1 MTALKSLLAAGA
13 LLGGV
18 AIATGACG
26 KVGAL
31 EAPGR
36 NAAAARSSSTV
47 VPPAADSDAPTVTRR
62 GADPLPAGLTE
73 SGAVRSADGSAD
85 PDENAPKTK
94 RDIQDPN
101 TRLAP
106 LSVQPVDGAPSSPF
120 GSPVST
126 RPPG

>member
-1 MTALKSLLAAGA
+1 MTSRRTATLAAAFLLATAAAGS
-13 LLGGV
+13 
-18 AIATGACG
+18 ACG

-36 NAAAARSSSTV
+36 TAATS
-47 VPPAADSDAPTVTRR
+47 PPAPAAIAAPPASVRR
-62 GADPLPAGLTE
+62 GADPLPAGLTT
-73 SGAVRSADGSAD
+73 SGAVRSSDDTATNK
-85 PDENAPKTK
+85 DENAPITK

-101 TRLAP
+101 QRLSP
-106 LSVQPVDGAPSSPF
+106 LSVQPVDGAPNPF

>member
-1 MTALKSLLAAGA
+1 MTALRTLLAATA

-18 AIATGACG
+18 ALATGACG

-31 EAPGR
+31 EAPGQ
-36 NAAAARSSSTV
+36 RSPANVTPPSASSDV
-47 VPPAADSDAPTVTRR
+47 PTVTRR

-73 SGAVRSADGSAD
+73 SGAVRSSDGSTD

-94 RDIQDPN
+94 RSIQDPN

-106 LSVQPVDGAPSSPF
+106 LSSQPVDGAPNPF

>member
-1 MTALKSLLAAGA
+1 MTALKTLLAASA
-13 LLGGV
+13 LMGGV
-18 AIATGACG
+18 ALATGACG

-31 EAPGR
+31 EAPGQR
-36 NAAAARSSSTV
+36 TATTT
-47 VPPAADSDAPTVTRR
+47 VPPSVSSDAPTVTRR

-73 SGAVRSADGSAD
+73 SGAVRSSDGSTD
-85 PDENAPKTK
+85 PDENAPRTK
-94 RDIQDPN
+94 RDIRDPN

-106 LSVQPVDGAPSSPF
+106 LSSQPVDGAPSSPF

>member
-1 MTALKSLLAAGA
+1 MTPLKTLLASAA

-18 AIATGACG
+18 ALATGACG

-31 EAPGR
+31 EAPGQR
-36 NAAAARSSSTV
+36 SPTPPSSSTTV
-47 VPPAADSDAPTVTRR
+47 VPPSADSDAPTITRR

-73 SGAVRSADGSAD
+73 SGAVRSSDGSTD
-85 PDENAPKTK
+85 PDENAPRTK

-101 TRLAP
+101 TRLTP
-106 LSVQPVDGAPSSPF
+106 LSSQPVDGAPNPF

>member
-1 MTALKSLLAAGA
+1 MTALKTLLCATA

-18 AIATGACG
+18 AGATAACG

-31 EAPGR
+31 EAPGQR
-36 NAAAARSSSTV
+36 TPAPGSAAVT
-47 VPPAADSDAPTVTRR
+47 PPAAVSDTPTVTRR

-73 SGAVRSADGSAD
+73 SGAVRSSDGSTD
-85 PDENAPKTK
+85 PDENAPKTR
-94 RDIQDPN
+94 RDIRDPN

-106 LSVQPVDGAPSSPF
+106 LSTQPVDGAPNIF

>member
-1 MTALKSLLAAGA
+1 MTALRPLIAAAA

-18 AIATGACG
+18 ALATGACG

-31 EAPGR
+31 EAPDQQT
-36 NAAAARSSSTV
+36 AAARNSSAVT
-47 VPPAADSDAPTVTRR
+47 PPSAGSDAPTITRR

-73 SGAVRSADGSAD
+73 SGAVRSSDGSTD

-94 RDIQDPN
+94 RDIQDPS
-101 TRLAP
+101 TRLTPLPVAP
-106 LSVQPVDGAPSSPF
+106 VQGANDPF

>member
-1 MTALKSLLAAGA
+1 MTPLKTLLASAA

-18 AIATGACG
+18 ALATGACG

-31 EAPGR
+31 DAPGQPTR
-36 NAAAARSSSTV
+36 TAGSAVTPPTV
-47 VPPAADSDAPTVTRR
+47 SSDAPTITQR
-62 GADPLPAGLTE
+62 GGPDPLPAGLTT
-73 SGAVRSADGSAD
+73 SGAVRSSDGSTD
-85 PDENAPKTK
+85 PDENAPRTK

-106 LSVQPVDGAPSSPF
+106 LSVQPVDGAPNPF

>member
-1 MTALKSLLAAGA
+1 MTALRSLLAASA

-18 AIATGACG
+18 ALATGACG

-36 NAAAARSSSTV
+36 SATAAP
-47 VPPAADSDAPTVTRR
+47 VPPSASTQPPAMVTR

-73 SGAVRSADGSAD
+73 SGAVRSSDGSAD

-94 RDIQDPN
+94 RDIQDPS
-101 TRLAP
+101 TRLTP
-106 LSVQPVDGAPSSPF
+106 LPTNPVDGPPNPL
-120 GSPVST
+120 GPPVST

>member
-1 MTALKSLLAAGA
+1 MTALKSLLAAAA

-18 AIATGACG
+18 ALATGACG

-31 EAPGR
+31 EAPGQR
-36 NAAAARSSSTV
+36 TPTSTA
-47 VPPAADSDAPTVTRR
+47 PPSATSNAPTSVTR
-62 GADPLPAGLTE
+62 GGPDPLPAGLTT
-73 SGAVRSADGSAD
+73 SGAVRSSDGSTDA
-85 PDENAPKTK
+85 DENAPKTK

-106 LSVQPVDGAPSSPF
+106 LSTQPVDGAPNPF

>member
-1 MTALKSLLAAGA
+1 MTALKTLLAASA
-13 LLGGV
+13 VMGGV
-18 AIATGACG
+18 ALATGACG

-31 EAPGR
+31 EAPGQR
-36 NAAAARSSSTV
+36 SAATSNTTATPPSAA
-47 VPPAADSDAPTVTRR
+47 SDAPTVTRR

-73 SGAVRSADGSAD
+73 SGAVRSSDGSTD

-94 RDIQDPN
+94 RDIQDSN
-101 TRLAP
+101 TRLSP
-106 LSVQPVDGAPSSPF
+106 LSSQPVDGAPNPL

>member
-1 MTALKSLLAAGA
+1 MTALKSLVAASA

-18 AIATGACG
+18 ALATGACG

-31 EAPGR
+31 DPPGQH
-36 NAAAARSSSTV
+36 AGGGSAVTSPSAS
-47 VPPAADSDAPTVTRR
+47 SDAPTVTRR
-62 GADPLPAGLTE
+62 GADPLPAGLTT
-73 SGAVRSADGSAD
+73 SGAVRSSDGSTD

-101 TRLAP
+101 TRLSP
-106 LSVQPVDGAPSSPF
+106 LSAQPVDGAPNPF

>member
-1 MTALKSLLAAGA
+1 MTALKSLIAASA

-18 AIATGACG
+18 ALATGACG

-31 EAPGR
+31 EAPGQR
-36 NAAAARSSSTV
+36 SPTTPSSSTV
-47 VPPAADSDAPTVTRR
+47 PPSATSDTPTITRR

-73 SGAVRSADGSAD
+73 SGAVRSSDGSTD
-85 PDENAPKTK
+85 PDENAPRTK

-106 LSVQPVDGAPSSPF
+106 LPVQPVDGAPNPF

>member
-1 MTALKSLLAAGA
+1 MTAVKTLLAATA
-13 LLGGV
+13 LMGGV
-18 AIATGACG
+18 ALATGACG
-26 KVGAL
+26 KVGRL
-31 EAPGR
+31 EAPGQPTTT
-36 NAAAARSSSTV
+36 SSSV
-47 VPPAADSDAPTVTRR
+47 VPPSADTDAPTITRR

-73 SGAVRSADGSAD
+73 SGAVRSSDGSTD

-101 TRLAP
+101 TRLGP
-106 LSVQPVDGAPSSPF
+106 ISSQPVDGAPNPF

>member
-1 MTALKSLLAAGA
+1 MTPLKSLLAASA
-13 LLGGV
+13 LLAGV
-18 AIATGACG
+18 ALATGACG

-31 EAPGR
+31 EAPGQR
-36 NAAAARSSSTV
+36 SATAPPSSSAV
-47 VPPAADSDAPTVTRR
+47 VPPAADSDAPTITRR

-73 SGAVRSADGSAD
+73 SGAVRSSNGSTD

-106 LSVQPVDGAPSSPF
+106 LSVQPVDGAPNPF

>member
-1 MTALKSLLAAGA
+1 MTALKTLLAASA

-18 AIATGACG
+18 ALATGACG

-31 EAPGR
+31 EAPGQR
-36 NAAAARSSSTV
+36 TATGPSTTI
-47 VPPAADSDAPTVTRR
+47 VPPSATSDAPTVTRR

-73 SGAVRSADGSAD
+73 SGAVRSSDGSSD
-85 PDENAPKTK
+85 PDENAPRTK
-94 RDIQDPN
+94 RNIQDPN

-106 LSVQPVDGAPSSPF
+106 LSTQPVDGAPSSPF
-120 GSPVST
+120 GTPVST

>member
-1 MTALKSLLAAGA
+1 MTALKSLLAASA

-18 AIATGACG
+18 ALATGACG

-36 NAAAARSSSTV
+36 SATAPSSSSNV
-47 VPPAADSDAPTVTRR
+47 VPPSAGSDAPTITHR

-73 SGAVRSADGSAD
+73 SGAVRSTDGSTD
-85 PDENAPKTK
+85 PDENAPRTK

-106 LSVQPVDGAPSSPF
+106 LSVQPVDGAPNPF

>member
-1 MTALKSLLAAGA
+1 MTPLKTLLAASA

-18 AIATGACG
+18 ALATGACG

-31 EAPGR
+31 DAPGQPTPSGS
-36 NAAAARSSSTV
+36 AVT
-47 VPPAADSDAPTVTRR
+47 PPAASSNAPTITQR
-62 GADPLPAGLTE
+62 GGPDPLPAGLTT
-73 SGAVRSADGSAD
+73 SGAVRSSDGSTD

-101 TRLAP
+101 TRLTP
-106 LSVQPVDGAPSSPF
+106 LPTSPVDGAPNPF